1 MPTVDDPCFG
11 VGCKPLRHNSL
22 SEGQNLEIHH
32 VMPGPRLNGG
42 IVGAAWAPA
51 GMAIV
56 RAHATRYD
64 VLPVPSVFPGVGA
77 SRFCSAPGLRGPRR
91 AALRL

>member
-1 MPTVDDPCFG
+1 MAPAGTPTSDDLCFG
-11 VGCKPLRHNSL
+11 VGCQPFRQNSL
-22 SEGQNLEIHH
+22 SEGQNFEVHQ
-32 VMPGPRLNGG
+32 VMPGPRLSGG

-64 VLPVPSVFPGVGA
+64 VLPVPSVFPGVGVA
-77 SRFCSAPGLRGPRR
+77 LAGLP
-91 AALRL
+91 